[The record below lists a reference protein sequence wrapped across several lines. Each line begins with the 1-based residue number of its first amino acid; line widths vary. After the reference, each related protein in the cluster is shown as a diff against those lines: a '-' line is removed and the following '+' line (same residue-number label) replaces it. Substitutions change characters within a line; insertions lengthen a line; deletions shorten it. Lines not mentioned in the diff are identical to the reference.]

1 MDMKK
6 LWIFIGMISLLMA
19 GCSEDSGEG
28 TNGGGG
34 GNPVTGVKALNLL
47 GPGDSA
53 NDFLSNDNY
62 DRLIVQVQYVTGF
75 RPSNLVFSDLENFIR
90 EFTFKDDIEFIY
102 QAQPSP
108 GQESLTFQEIRQIE
122 DNNRTFYNDG
132 TTLTLYIYFADAPAE
147 GDDLDQGLVSLG
159 AVYRNTSMVIYEST
173 IRTAS
178 QILSV
183 PLTDFERATLH
194 HEFGHLFGLVN
205 IGSPFADGIDH
216 EDPASSSH
224 CNTAGCL
231 MRAEL
236 EFGAGMAKAMKA
248 RMSKGMASIPE
259 FSDRCLADLEA
270 NGGRPAN

>member
-1 MDMKK
+1 MKK
-6 LWIFIGMISLLMA
+6 LWVFLGVIALLTS
-19 GCSEDSGEG
+19 GCSDDSGAG

-34 GNPVTGVKALNLL
+34 GSQVTGVKALNLL

-62 DRLIVQVQYVTGF
+62 DRLIIQVQYVTGF
-75 RPSNLVFSDLENFIR
+75 RPSNQVFSDLEDFIR
-90 EFTFKDDIEFIY
+90 EFTFKDDIEFNY
-102 QAQPSP
+102 KAMASP

-122 DNNRTFYNDG
+122 ENNRTFYNDG
-132 TTLTLYIYFADAPAE
+132 STLTLYIYFADAPAE

-159 AVYRNTSMVIYEST
+159 AVYRNTSMVIFEST

-183 PLTDFERATLH
+183 PLTDFEKATLR

-216 EDPASSSH
+216 EDPSSSSH
-224 CNTAGCL
+224 CSTAGCL

-236 EFGAGMAKAMKA
+236 EFGAGMAKAMKE
-248 RMSKGMASIPE
+248 RVSKGMASIPE
-259 FSDRCLADLEA
+259 FSDRCLADMEA